1 MNNLGLLKFHVGID
15 ISKSKFDAAVGFI
28 DNMQNSKLIATHVF
42 TNDNDGFFE
51 LIKWVS
57 KKTKT
62 NIPVSFS
69 MEATGVYYEKLA
81 YCLNENG
88 FHVHVLVPSIT
99 KKYIQSIGIKSK
111 TDKIDAKSLML
122 LGLERNLKKW
132 EAPNKYYCHLRILTR
147 ERESMIKERT
157 QLSNQRHAII
167 SGYNINEDTLKRINK
182 RIEIINE
189 FVKEVELDINKLI
202 KQNSELNE
210 KIKKIITIP
219 GVGIL
224 TVATILSETL
234 GFNLIQNVKQLTSYA
249 GYDVV
254 LRDSGQIKSKG
265 KISKKGNS
273 HIRKAMH
280 LPAITSRRSNSNYK
294 AFYDKIYNK
303 KNIKMIGCVA
313 LQRKMLCLIYTLW
326 KKDEEFKMIVN
337 SGNYEMEASFG
348 SGVSKKK

>member
-1 MNNLGLLKFHVGID
+1 MKKIEVLKFHVGID
-15 ISKSKFDAAVGFI
+15 ISKSKFDAAVGLI
-28 DNMQNSKLIATHVF
+28 DNKQNSKLITTHVF
-42 TNDNDGFFE
+42 NNNNDGFFE
-51 LIKWVS
+51 LIKWVNKNI
-57 KKTKT
+57 KK
-62 NIPVSFS
+62 NIAVSFS
-69 MEATGVYYEKLA
+69 MEATGVYYENLA
-81 YCLNENG
+81 YFLTENG

-99 KKYIQSIGIKSK
+99 KKYIQSIGVKSK
-111 TDKIDAKSLML
+111 TDKIDAKALML

-132 EAPNKYYCHLRILTR
+132 VAPNKYYCQLRILTR

-157 QLSNQRHAII
+157 QLFNQRHAIT
-167 SGYNINEDTLKRINK
+167 SGYNINEDTLQRINK

-202 KQNSELNE
+202 KQNPELNE
-210 KIKKIITIP
+210 KIKKVTTIP

-224 TVATILSETL
+224 TVATVLSETL
-234 GFNLIQNVKQLTSYA
+234 GFNLIQNAKQLTSYA

-273 HIRKAMH
+273 RIRKAMH

-294 AFYDKIYNK
+294 AFYDKIYK
-303 KNIKMIGCVA
+303 KNNIKMIGCVA
-313 LQRKMLCLIYTLW
+313 LQRKLLCLIYTLW
-326 KKDEEFKMIVN
+326 KKNEEFIMIVN
-337 SGNYEMEASFG
+337 SGKYEMEASFG